1 MTLEKDIQ
9 HFNQQIKRAVL
20 IGKNKIIMAQYT
32 NSTRNSDDWKL
43 YFRSFPYG
51 ESLFVLLVV
60 LYGLKI
66 QLRKPN
72 HHRNVN

>member
-9 HFNQQIKRAVL
+9 HFNQQIKRAEL

-32 NSTRNSDDWKL
+32 NSTHNSDDWKL
-43 YFRSFPYG
+43 YFHSFPYS
-51 ESLFVLLVV
+51 ESLFVLLIV

-66 QLRKPN
+66 QL
-72 HHRNVN
+72 